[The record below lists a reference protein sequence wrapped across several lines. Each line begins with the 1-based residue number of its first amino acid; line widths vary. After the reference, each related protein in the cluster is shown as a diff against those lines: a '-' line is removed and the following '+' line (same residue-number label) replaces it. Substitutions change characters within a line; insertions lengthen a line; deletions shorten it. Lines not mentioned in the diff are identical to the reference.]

1 MLQPGAEYRHK
12 WQAGDFVIW
21 DNRCSVHC
29 AAGGCPSD
37 QRRVHWRSTVMELI
51 AEPHGATSA
60 ASQACGVSASH
71 DRPAERELRGTR

>member
-37 QRRVHWRSTVMELI
+37 QRRVHWRSTVMDAA
-51 AEPHGATSA
+51 AETREATGTTSHGVTA
-60 ASQACGVSASH
+60 
-71 DRPAERELRGTR
+71 